1 MPSHKPKERII
12 TVSFRDLSLR
22 LCTKMTHRDAVNEI
36 NSSLH
41 RCQGKEVKLKTYMDF
56 CKREGNAL
64 ENGIKC
70 HSSKILTNTGFDPKT
85 GKPVGE
91 ISEKY
96 KSTSSCYQDISVI
109 QSAAEKYNSLH
120 TESDEKI
127 PPVKE
132 SEYEAESES
141 VYVSVDDVGVKH
153 QKEHRNP
160 EYEKDTVYVQ
170 NTVSVIESAQYSH
183 VLTNVGQH
191 TTICNTLAELIEHDL
206 LNNKHLIFL
215 TDGAKDIRKNI
226 NEVFGFRP
234 YTIILDW
241 YHLKKKC
248 QEYLSMS
255 VKGGKE
261 MRNIILQKLL
271 RILWAGNVDNA
282 EKYLNGLTDKEL
294 RTQNKIRE
302 LCAYFEKN
310 RDYIPCY
317 ALRDMLSLKNSSNRV
332 EKANDLVVA
341 KRQKHNGMSW
351 SSLGSGAIAQI
362 QAYFINCQNSAA

>member
-1 MPSHKPKERII
+1 MPSHQPKERII
-12 TVSFRDLSLR
+12 TDSFRDLSLR
-22 LCTKMTHRDAVNEI
+22 LCTSMTFREATETI
-36 NSSLH
+36 NRFLH

-56 CKREGNAL
+56 CSRTGNAL
-64 ENGIKC
+64 ENEINN
-70 HSSKILTNTGFDPKT
+70 HSSDILKNAGFDPKT
-85 GKPVGE
+85 GKPTGE

-96 KSTSSCYQDISVI
+96 KSKSSCYQDISVI
-109 QSAAEKYNSLH
+109 QSTAEKYNSSH

-127 PPVKE
+127 LLIKE
-132 SEYEAESES
+132 SQFEAESES

-160 EYEKDTVYVQ
+160 EYEKNTVYVQ
-170 NTVSVIESAQYSH
+170 NTVSVIKTSQYSH
-183 VLTNVGQH
+183 ILTNVGQH
-191 TTICNTLAELIEHDL
+191 TTIRNTLADLIEHDL

-226 NEVFGFRP
+226 NEVFGFRQ

-261 MRNIILQKLL
+261 ARNIILQKLL
-271 RILWAGNVDNA
+271 RILWTGNIDNA
-282 EKYLNGLTDKEL
+282 ENYLNNLSDKDL

-362 QAYFINCQNSAA
+362 QAYFINCHNSAA